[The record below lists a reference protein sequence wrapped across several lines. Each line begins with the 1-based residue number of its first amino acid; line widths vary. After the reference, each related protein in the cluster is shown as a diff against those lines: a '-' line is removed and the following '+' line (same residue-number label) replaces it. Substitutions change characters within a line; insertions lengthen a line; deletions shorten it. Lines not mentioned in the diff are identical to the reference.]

1 MADVYFRP
9 QRLAGDG
16 VYADFVP
23 NLAGVVQASGA
34 VTAQQASTTGQIETH
49 ADVVVTGVVT
59 GQPANTTGV
68 TNTLT
73 PETATG
79 AVTGQ
84 EASTTG
90 QILAVAPTPVDV
102 TGTVQGQSAIAS
114 GIVVVEAASYAT
126 ATGDSKASPA
136 TTTGQIL
143 SIGSATATGAVQAQ
157 PATTTGK
164 SGLFKDHSPELL
176 MKLPDGTW
184 IPINDDMHWIYSGFI
199 DGTTYLKNDTLREAG
214 WTMIANKQTTDYPA
228 PEAIGSPFDVYDG
241 TLTPTSVL
249 AKVVIY
255 GNRYTFANDAY
266 LSSYRVDTTIGN
278 DYEIFMV
285 RDPLGAAVQTR
296 LATFTATITGWT
308 KFTIEPAIVLAGSVF
323 DLIAVTNEP
332 DATPTPVTLS
342 YNYLTPQN
350 PANPATGTISHS
362 RSQSDVMQVSYTDQN
377 GDQTATISNLSAG
390 DTIEGAGMAW
400 TITANVP
407 DTGFA
412 TLTVTPAATGA
423 PTGIQDFLFN
433 TTTPTQIEYGFDTD
447 YWLTS
452 TYNAQGLL
460 AIDSAYADIT
470 PNDTAYGTDVTGQL
484 LTLSEDWDVVTP
496 GESTGGTASQVLT
509 RSEVSWVQQSAEI
522 ITRNEVSTVGNPW
535 TELARTTIP
544 ASLGVVLSVIF
555 EGQRTD
561 AWNIYYREARAVI
574 ENNGG
579 VVTVNA
585 TDIVIQSPNPQIE
598 TRYIVDGSD
607 IVLEVKGRLT
617 EEWSWKSVVFYN
629 EINP

>member
-23 NLAGVVQASGA
+23 NLAGIVQASGA
-34 VTAQQASTTGQIETH
+34 VTAQPASTTGQIETH

-59 GQPANTTGV
+59 GQPSNTTGV
-68 TNTLT
+68 TNTIT

-84 EASTTG
+84 EAATTG

-470 PNDTAYGTDVTGQL
+470 PNDTAYGTDITGQL

-509 RSEVSWVQQSAEI
+509 RSEVSWVQANTEGIDYSDVMTSGNTWTTMGVITLPVDTGFRARSLITARRTDGFGIYHAEAI
-522 ITRNEVSTVGNPW
+522 ITAINDGGSVSAGDSVTHEFETSAALDTRVNISGSTV
-535 TELARTTIP
+535 E
-544 ASLGVVLSVIF
+544 F
-555 EGQRTD
+555 Q
-561 AWNIYYREARAVI
+561 
-574 ENNGG
+574 
-579 VVTVNA
+579 
-585 TDIVIQSPNPQIE
+585 
-598 TRYIVDGSD
+598 
-607 IVLEVKGRLT
+607 VKGQPGQDWHWMAIIFNR
-617 EEWSWKSVVFYN
+617 
-629 EINP
+629 EIT